1 VCSMMITEDQQGS
14 LSDEELVYWL
24 AFEDKIH
31 LLPTRNAVHIFNH
44 FGSLKALWQASNLY
58 HNKFAIDDYTI
69 RNLTAHINQT
79 RLSDM
84 RKMLRSI
91 KSNHY
96 KIIRYVDKGYPDM
109 LKNMKDPPLLILH
122 KGALLNFDYCIAIVG
137 TRDPSLYGRI
147 MARRISRSLG
157 SKGYTIVSG
166 LAKGI
171 DEWAHCG
178 ALEAPRGRT
187 IAVLAWMDPIY
198 PSEHCQLVDDI
209 IKKGAIISERFMN
222 PKDKSGPSKFVQRNR
237 ITSGISR
244 CVIAIES
251 GKEGGTV
258 HQIRIALD
266 QKRKVF
272 ALKPKES
279 NKHAKGGFNL
289 FMDMG
294 ATPIK
299 SVRDLLNRL
308 QEELPG
314 KERKLD
320 SFSQHPIDRF

>member
-1 VCSMMITEDQQGS
+1 MIAEDQQGS
-14 LSDEELVYWL
+14 HSDEELVYWL
-24 AFEDKIH
+24 AFEDKSH
-31 LLPTRNAVHIFNH
+31 LLPTRKAVRVFDH
-44 FGSLKALWQASNLY
+44 FKSLKALWQVSNLY
-58 HNKFAIDDYTI
+58 NSKFEIDDHTI
-69 RNLTAHINQT
+69 RNLATYINRT
-79 RLSDM
+79 RLSDVK
-84 RKMLRSI
+84 RILGNI

-96 KIIRYVDKGYPDM
+96 NIIRYVDKEYPNM
-109 LKNMKDPPLLILH
+109 LRNMRDPPLFVLH
-122 KGALLNFDYCIAIVG
+122 KGPLFNFDNCIAIVG
-137 TRDPSLYGRI
+137 TRDPSFYGRM
-147 MARRISRSLG
+147 MAKRISKSLALR
-157 SKGYTIVSG
+157 GYTIASG
-166 LAKGI
+166 LARGI

-178 ALEAPRGRT
+178 ALEASRGRT
-187 IAVLAWMDPIY
+187 IAVLAWMNPIY
-198 PSEHCQLVDDI
+198 PSEHRQLADDI

-244 CVIAIES
+244 CVIAVES

-266 QKRKVF
+266 QRRKVF

-279 NKHAKGGFNL
+279 NKRAKEGFNV

-299 SVRDLLNRL
+299 SARDLLKHL
-308 QEELPG
+308 QEDLPG

-320 SFSQHPIDRF
+320 SFSQHSIDRF